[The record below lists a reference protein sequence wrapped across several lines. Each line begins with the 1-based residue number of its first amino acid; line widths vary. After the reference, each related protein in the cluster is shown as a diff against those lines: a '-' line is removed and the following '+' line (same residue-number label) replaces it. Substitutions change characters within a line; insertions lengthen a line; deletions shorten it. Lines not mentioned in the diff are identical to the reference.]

1 MKSINQHTLLT
12 ALQGHIGRENG
23 VRVEELAAEA
33 MGISPLLVDE
43 VHERDVRETVAA
55 LRREGHHI
63 CALPRSGYYIAAN
76 EQELNAT
83 CEFLYDRALTSL
95 AQVAAMKRVSLPDL
109 RGQLRLPT

>member
-1 MKSINQHTLLT
+1 MKSINQGTLLA
-12 ALQGHIGRENG
+12 ALQNHIGQANG
-23 VRVEELAAEA
+23 VHVEELAAEA
-33 MGISPLLVDE
+33 LGISIMLVDAA
-43 VHERDVRETVAA
+43 HEREVRETVAA
-55 LRREGHHI
+55 LRSQGHHI
-63 CALPRSGYYIAAN
+63 CALPNSGYYIAAN